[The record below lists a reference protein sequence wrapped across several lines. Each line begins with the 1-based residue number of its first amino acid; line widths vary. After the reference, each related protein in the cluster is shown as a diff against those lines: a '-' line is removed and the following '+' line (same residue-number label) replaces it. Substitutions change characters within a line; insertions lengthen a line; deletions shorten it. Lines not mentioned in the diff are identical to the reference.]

1 MEGKKKENE
10 NLNIGAKRR
19 GSGNKKMENENF

>member
-19 GSGNKKMENENF
+19 GRRNKKMENENF